1 MPFFLKKKTTND
13 SDKNSSDYD
22 HKAVH
27 RSIKFKVHVLQNL
40 FGFFFN
46 EWATLIFREAGIEE
60 QTNVYT
66 LVYRY

>member
-1 MPFFLKKKTTND
+1 MPYFFKKKTTND

-46 EWATLIFREAGIEE
+46 EWATLGKRG
-60 QTNVYT
+60 
-66 LVYRY
+66 